1 MLSFCHAEDGGVTA
15 VFDHLSDAFPP
26 PPPPPPV
33 GIRSSPGGS
42 EGPGVYRGLVLLRR
56 RRRRNASTRAGL
68 SHPERPQT
76 KQQEHTTHIRLFSS
90 PVCKSSLPKVK
101 YIF

>member
-1 MLSFCHAEDGGVTA
+1 MTA

-26 PPPPPPV
+26 PPPPPPPAPPPPPPV

-42 EGPGVYRGLVLLRR
+42 EGPAVYRGLVLLRRRR